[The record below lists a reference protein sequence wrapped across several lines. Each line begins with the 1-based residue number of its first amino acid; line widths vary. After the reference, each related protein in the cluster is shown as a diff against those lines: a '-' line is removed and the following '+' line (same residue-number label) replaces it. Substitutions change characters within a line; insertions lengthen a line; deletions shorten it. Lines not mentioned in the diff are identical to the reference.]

1 MYRFLAMRIYEGF
14 LTLKEVR
21 AKKGDEY
28 AAKVKA
34 AYVVKYGVE
43 PEE

>member
-1 MYRFLAMRIYEGF
+1 MYTFLAMRIFEGF

-21 AKKGDEY
+21 TKKGDEY